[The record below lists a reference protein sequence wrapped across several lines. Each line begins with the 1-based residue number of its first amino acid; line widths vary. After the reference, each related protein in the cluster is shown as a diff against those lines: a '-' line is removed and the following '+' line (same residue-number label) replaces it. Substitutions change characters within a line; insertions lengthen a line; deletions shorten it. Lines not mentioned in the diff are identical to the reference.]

1 MGTWVADYV
10 CEPTV
15 MTLPPVTMAPGRP
28 SVNSCG
34 MDQMT
39 ALLGLSQGD
48 MSQVANLGD
57 ECGPCILADPDDPC
71 PCMDSTMCPL
81 ASCTPEECVYSP
93 DVSEATTT
101 TTTTGGTTTKPV
113 FKPTVEVK
121 VKAVT
126 VFDEPLTEEA
136 QESVKEVFCEE
147 VQETVAGE

>member
-10 CEPTV
+10 CEGCV
-15 MTLPPVTMAPGRP
+15 QTLPPVTMAPGRP

-81 ASCTPEECVYSP
+81 ASCTPEECVYTP
-93 DVSEATTT
+93 AVSEETTT
-101 TTTTGGTTTKPV
+101 TTTTGGTTTTNEKGTTTDAYEFSSAPAVSCLLAVLVPV
-113 FKPTVEVK
+113 
-121 VKAVT
+121 
-126 VFDEPLTEEA
+126 LL
-136 QESVKEVFCEE
+136 
-147 VQETVAGE
+147 